1 MLVAGGG
8 DGQVLL
14 FDQSKAVSLLGR
26 DEYMVCV
33 CAYIYNI
40 YDICH
45 IYINMFNPPKD
56 RNVIY
61 HHFNGM
67 FFFVFFSG
75 LVYIYTVFI

>member
-33 CAYIYNI
+33 CTYIYNI
-40 YDICH
+40 
-45 IYINMFNPPKD
+45 FNLC
-56 RNVIY
+56 NNI
-61 HHFNGM
+61 
-67 FFFVFFSG
+67 
-75 LVYIYTVFI
+75 I

>member
-33 CAYIYNI
+33 CVHISIIYMISVIYIYI
-40 YDICH
+40 
-45 IYINMFNPPKD
+45 
-56 RNVIY
+56 
-61 HHFNGM
+61 
-67 FFFVFFSG
+67 
-75 LVYIYTVFI
+75 

>member
-1 MLVAGGG
+1 
-8 DGQVLL
+8 
-14 FDQSKAVSLLGR
+14 
-26 DEYMVCV
+26 
-33 CAYIYNI
+33 
-40 YDICH
+40 
-45 IYINMFNPPKD
+45 MFNPPKD